1 MKRKKIALAALAV
14 AGALALSACSVRV
27 ETLFAANWL
36 SAPSAGYI
44 PDYYEKLTYGISF
57 AADEG
62 SSLSVQIDAENSS
75 YTMETEALAGWTYED
90 RNGEKTTYSK
100 IYRLRTE
107 LTLSASY
114 VYTAEDGTQTTVAAF
129 GGANDTEESDAD
141 DPAKEVTEVWFRS
154 KADGGNLEPICS
166 TSTWYSYSPAGM
178 SSSGVYLYNY
188 SVNIEYTEN
197 GNVAAIK
204 YTDGWADL
212 AEGEA
217 QVSDNLLKARLF
229 DTEERTYSG
238 LQDDYTAV
246 DHGQLLF
253 AGRGIGFTSAE
264 ESGHTLTVFTPNYGA
279 QNVSLTC
286 SEIATRTFT
295 FDLIPVD
302 ETEEIITEHQIAVAA
317 VTASVI
323 SNGGNGGPSHTVY
336 YAQKGSDSDNPYYC
350 MPIQIEKPFG
360 FGIGTMTLSLTE
372 ALHTRTE

>member
-36 SAPSAGYI
+36 RAPSAGYD
-44 PDYYEKLTYGISF
+44 PEYYEKLTYGISF

-75 YTMETEALAGWTYED
+75 FTMETEAFDFYPGNSE
-90 RNGEKTTYSK
+90 YSHV
-100 IYRLRTE
+100 YRLRTE

-129 GGANDTEESDAD
+129 GGENDTEESDAD

-336 YAQKGSDSDNPYYC
+336 YAQKGSDNGNPYYC

-372 ALHTRTE
+372 AVHKRTE

>member
-1 MKRKKIALAALAV
+1 MKRKKIALAALVV

-75 YTMETEALAGWTYED
+75 FTMETAHV
-90 RNGEKTTYSK
+90 
-100 IYRLRTE
+100 YRLRTE

-166 TSTWYSYSPAGM
+166 TSTYYSYSPAGM

-204 YTDGWADL
+204 YTDHWADL

-295 FDLIPVD
+295 FSLDG
-302 ETEEIITEHQIAVAA
+302 TNEERQIAVAS

-372 ALHTRTE
+372 ARHTRTE

>member
-36 SAPSAGYI
+36 RAPSAGY
-44 PDYYEKLTYGISF
+44 DDNYYEKLTYGLAF

-75 YTMETEALAGWTYED
+75 FTMETEAFPGWTHGD
-90 RNGEKTTYSK
+90 TTYTHV
-100 IYRLRTE
+100 YRLRTE

-129 GGANDTEESDAD
+129 GGENDTEESDAD

-166 TSTWYSYSPAGM
+166 TSTYYSYSPAGM

-295 FDLIPVD
+295 FSLDGTNK
-302 ETEEIITEHQIAVAA
+302 ERRIAVAS

-372 ALHTRTE
+372 AVHKGTE